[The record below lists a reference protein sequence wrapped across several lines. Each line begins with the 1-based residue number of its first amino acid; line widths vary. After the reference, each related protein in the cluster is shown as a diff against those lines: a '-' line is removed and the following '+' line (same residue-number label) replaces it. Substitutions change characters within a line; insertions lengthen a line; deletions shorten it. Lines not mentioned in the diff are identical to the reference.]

1 MEAFTAPG
9 VNRVVVKSAAQIGKS
24 TFGEVLAGLV
34 PYGGCLTVDGQE
46 LSSMEAGELR
56 GLVTRMGHAPELL
69 HATLA
74 ENVALGGNV
83 DVLLFLQ
90 KAELGQDIES
100 GALSLETEV
109 FADGRP
115 LSGGQQARL
124 AFARTLAHAGAV
136 VVLDDPFASV
146 FLRSGRRR
154 AAFLRKSFPLGSVRS
169 TRRFRLAPIPAT
181 GPRTSWTVRRPLAFQ
196 VLRMLFQYQRSRLG
210 PACTAASCTMAS
222 S

>member
-1 MEAFTAPG
+1 
-9 VNRVVVKSAAQIGKS
+9 
-24 TFGEVLAGLV
+24 
-34 PYGGCLTVDGQE
+34 
-46 LSSMEAGELR
+46 MEAGELR

-83 DVLLFLQ
+83 DVLPFLQ

-146 FLRSGRRR
+146 DAETERRMFEHLRAWQGRR
-154 AAFLRKSFPLGSVRS
+154 SVVLISSRLQ
-169 TRRFRLAPIPAT
+169 RF
-181 GPRTSWTVRRPLAFQ
+181 SECDH
-196 VLRMLFQYQRSRLG
+196 MLFLADGRGWFGSHEAVLARCPEYRALYESQDANELQPPSQRAMSL
-210 PACTAASCTMAS
+210 S
-222 S
+222 